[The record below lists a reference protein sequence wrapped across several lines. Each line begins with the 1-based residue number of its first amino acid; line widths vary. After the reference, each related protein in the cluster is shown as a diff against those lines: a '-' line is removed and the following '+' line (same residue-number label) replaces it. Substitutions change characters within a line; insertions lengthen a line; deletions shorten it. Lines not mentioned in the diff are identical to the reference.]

1 MDQIEKERILSA
13 SQLFKDRESAPDS
26 WTDPYYDMTP
36 EEKSKLIIELMQ
48 RQEASKKELE
58 AERQQRAA
66 DRERID
72 SLLKKLDMML
82 EYQSQNAALVKQV
95 SQLLAQNANLEAE
108 LKLRNKH
115 TYSNK
120 SQKVKKDKDAEPPKS
135 REQEKDDFDGTP
147 GSIGSNSEVN
157 EKDENKSDS
166 KADATQKE
174 IREYRKGLIYETM
187 KAASKLIHK
196 SDLTK
201 LPAGSIIL
209 KQHCISATNK

>member
-1 MDQIEKERILSA
+1 
-13 SQLFKDRESAPDS
+13 
-26 WTDPYYDMTP
+26 MTP

-82 EYQSQNAALVKQV
+82 EYQNQNAVLVKQV

-108 LKLRNKH
+108 LKLSNKH

-120 SQKVKKDKDAEPPKS
+120 SKKGK
-135 REQEKDDFDGTP
+135 
-147 GSIGSNSEVN
+147 I
-157 EKDENKSDS
+157 
-166 KADATQKE
+166 
-174 IREYRKGLIYETM
+174 
-187 KAASKLIHK
+187 
-196 SDLTK
+196 
-201 LPAGSIIL
+201 
-209 KQHCISATNK
+209 

>member
-1 MDQIEKERILSA
+1 
-13 SQLFKDRESAPDS
+13 
-26 WTDPYYDMTP
+26 MTP

-108 LKLRNKH
+108 LKLRN
-115 TYSNK
+115 
-120 SQKVKKDKDAEPPKS
+120 
-135 REQEKDDFDGTP
+135 
-147 GSIGSNSEVN
+147 
-157 EKDENKSDS
+157 
-166 KADATQKE
+166 
-174 IREYRKGLIYETM
+174 
-187 KAASKLIHK
+187 
-196 SDLTK
+196 
-201 LPAGSIIL
+201 
-209 KQHCISATNK
+209 